1 MNSRRDNLLDHKD
14 QLGFSLLELIV
25 ILSIIAIL
33 AAFAVPN
40 MSTWA
45 ANYRLNSAARDLVAN
60 LQHAKLEAVKRRTQC
75 TITFNQPVGSYDYVV
90 YVDTDNDLE

>member
-1 MNSRRDNLLDHKD
+1 MNLRRDNLLDHKD

-25 ILSIIAIL
+25 ILAIIAIL

-60 LQHAKLEAVKRRTQC
+60 LQHAKLINRLVAMTMLSMWIPIMTWNMMLSRFLCK
-75 TITFNQPVGSYDYVV
+75 
-90 YVDTDNDLE
+90 

>member
-1 MNSRRDNLLDHKD
+1 MNLRRDNLLDHKD

-25 ILSIIAIL
+25 ILAIIAIL

-60 LQHAKLEAVKRRTQC
+60 LQHAKYRLVAMTMLSMWIPIMTWNMMLSRFLCK
-75 TITFNQPVGSYDYVV
+75 
-90 YVDTDNDLE
+90 